1 MSIDAAGQKKSKH
14 KNIIL
19 IGFMGTGKTVVGR
32 NLARTLNFDFVD
44 SDEEIEKVTG
54 QPLPQLIKK
63 HGELRFRS
71 EERLLFDKLAQKE
84 HQIVATGGSIQ
95 MNSDNLLRLKPDG
108 FFVLLQSDPE
118 ILYQRISRKN
128 HRTIQGKKPSEEQIR
143 ELLQKNTSLYEKLA
157 DFCANTSQMT
167 VDEVTNIIIKAW
179 QSGGQKPE
187 DRGKNS

>member
-1 MSIDAAGQKKSKH
+1 MSIDAAGQKNSKH
-14 KNIIL
+14 KSIIL

-54 QPLPQLIKK
+54 HPLPQLIKK

-71 EERLLFDKLAQKE
+71 EERLLFDKLAKKE
-84 HQIVATGGSIQ
+84 QQVVATGGSIHI
-95 MNSDNLLRLKPDG
+95 NPDNLLRLKPGG

-128 HRTIQGKKPSEEQIR
+128 HRTIQGKKPSEGQIR
-143 ELLQKNTSLYEKLA
+143 ELLLKSTGTYVQLA
-157 DFCANTSQMT
+157 DFSANTSQMT

-179 QSGGQKPE
+179 HS
-187 DRGKNS
+187 RG